1 VVAPAEAVPES
12 PLDVPDRSVLLREF
26 GEMTNSSAGSRREG
40 VKLLA
45 RKYRMGT
52 REMYQ
57 LLEKGP
63 KE

>member
-1 VVAPAEAVPES
+1 VAPAEPVPDL
-12 PLDVPDRSVLLREF
+12 PVDVPDRSVLLREF

-45 RKYRMGT
+45 RKYRVGT

-57 LLEKGP
+57 LLEREP
-63 KE
+63 KD